1 MAKGNVGLLRDD
13 GSISRIFSPEN
24 INNLGFLSGTRN
36 VFVDLSYPICFCQ
49 LLVKQNKN
57 N

>member
-49 LLVKQNKN
+49 LQNKN
-57 N
+57 I